1 MVQPLSDVKVS
12 QKNNH
17 KTLEI
22 LKDLPITRVIVTR
35 VTIPLQRPGEF
46 MHLLRNFTIRMVMLV
61 ILGIFGLL
69 WSGVG
74 LYSVYSLSKVVQGN
88 AVDRELVTQMTLL
101 SQGNDQYFRF
111 VTRLS
116 RAMETKTAG
125 GNPDFAP
132 AQQALDNMRGKLD
145 ALNAVSPGPMDAQV
159 SAQTLANW
167 QALLNDGVSRQM
179 QLAVQGSAEEYRQQA
194 NTVTPALSRAF
205 GASTEKFNVRANIAL
220 DNTRVEVDHLTSVTR
235 TLIITAVITGL
246 LLLLFSDRY
255 LVMMLVKPLARVS
268 QHFRLMAQ
276 GDLSQPMA
284 AFGRNCVGQ
293 LVPLLN
299 GMQDSLRDAV
309 STIRSGS
316 DNIWRGATEISS
328 GNNDLS
334 SRTEEQASAL
344 EETAASMEQL
354 TATVKLN
361 ADNAQQAS
369 QLAVVASQTAGKGG
383 SLVNAVVDT
392 MSGIADS
399 SKKIAEITT
408 VINSIAFQT
417 NILALNAAVEA
428 ARAGEQGRGFAVVAG
443 EVRNLASR
451 SAGAAKE
458 IEGLITDSVARIE
471 SGVRLVNDTGQ
482 TMDAILNAVQ
492 EVTTIM
498 KQIASASAEQ
508 SKGISQVGVAISQMD
523 SVTQQNASLV
533 EQVSAAASAL
543 EQQTHALQRSV
554 QQFRLSNSETAGHG
568 LVASEAV

>member
-1 MVQPLSDVKVS
+1 
-12 QKNNH
+12 
-17 KTLEI
+17 
-22 LKDLPITRVIVTR
+22 
-35 VTIPLQRPGEF
+35 

-74 LYSVYSLSKVVQGN
+74 LYSVYSLSKVAEGN
-88 AVDRELVTQMTLL
+88 QVDRELVTQITLL

-111 VTRLS
+111 VTRLG
-116 RAMETKTAG
+116 RAMEAKAAG
-125 GNPDFAP
+125 NAADFAP
-132 AQQALDNMRGKLD
+132 AQQALDNMRSKLE
-145 ALNAVSPGPMDAQV
+145 ALKAVSPGPMDTQI
-159 SAQTLANW
+159 SADTIANW
-167 QALLNDGVSRQM
+167 QALLDNGVARQM
-179 QLAVQGSAEEYRQQA
+179 ALAAQGSAEDYRQQA
-194 NTVTPALSRAF
+194 TNVTPALSRAF
-205 GASTEKFNVRANIAL
+205 GGSTEKFNARASVAL
-220 DNTRVEVDHLTSVTR
+220 DHTRVVVDHLTSVTR
-235 TLIITAVITGL
+235 TLIISAVIIGL

-255 LVMMLVKPLARVS
+255 LVAMLVKPLARVQ

-284 AFGRNCVGQ
+284 SFGRNCVGQ

-299 GMQDSLRDAV
+299 AMQDSLREAV
-309 STIRSGS
+309 STIRHGS
-316 DNIWRGATEISS
+316 ENIWRGATEISS

-369 QLAVVASQTAGKGG
+369 DLAQAASHTASKGG
-383 SLVNAVVDT
+383 SLVDKVVDT
-392 MSGIADS
+392 MSGISDS

-458 IEGLITDSVARIE
+458 IESLIADSVTRID
-471 SGVRLVNDTGQ
+471 SGVRLVNDTGN
-482 TMDAILNAVQ
+482 TMDAILRAVQ

-508 SKGISQVGVAISQMD
+508 SKGISQVGVAITQMD

-543 EQQTHALQRSV
+543 EQQTHALQQSV
-554 QQFRLSNSETAGHG
+554 QKFRLSNA
-568 LVASEAV
+568 